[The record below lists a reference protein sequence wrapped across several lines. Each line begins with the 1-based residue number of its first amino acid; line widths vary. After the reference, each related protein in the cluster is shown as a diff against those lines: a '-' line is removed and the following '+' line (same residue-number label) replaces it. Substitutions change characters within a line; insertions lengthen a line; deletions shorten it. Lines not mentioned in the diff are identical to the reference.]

1 MGIDTPPC
9 KILTAYDGVAYREGC
24 LYRHLCDTH
33 YMTHTHT
40 HTRPHTHTHIYIH
53 ISHQGGV
60 CVDSGSLM
68 SLMVDKFPAATEKGE
83 EGVAA

>member
-40 HTRPHTHTHIYIH
+40 HTHIYIH
-53 ISHQGGV
+53 RSHQGGV

>member
-1 MGIDTPPC
+1 MMVLRTGRGVCTDTSVIHT
-9 KILTAYDGVAYREGC
+9 IL
-24 LYRHLCDTH
+24 H
-33 YMTHTHT
+33 THTHT
-40 HTRPHTHTHIYIH
+40 HTHTHAHIYIH